1 MNERLLEINEEGL
14 PECACCIYPEY
25 QGKCNECQMHVDVA
39 VKLCEYEQA
48 EDDGLLVRLPCKV
61 GDTVYSNNSIAGWYM
76 RKKDR
81 PYKAKVIFIGIN
93 GVTNFMNV
101 EYDSGRQLQ
110 FKFSD
115 IGETVFLTLEEAERA
130 LKEAQENA

>member
-25 QGKCNECQMHVDVA
+25 QGECNECQMHVDVA

-61 GDTVYSNNSIAGWYM
+61 GDTVYWISKRFKVARIISGTVKTIKISSFGYDLEIFNSCGIIKREYE
-76 RKKDR
+76 
-81 PYKAKVIFIGIN
+81 KV
-93 GVTNFMNV
+93 
-101 EYDSGRQLQ
+101 
-110 FKFSD
+110 FS
-115 IGETVFLTLEEAERA
+115 TREEAERA